1 MSPYQQQVIDATMSQ
16 LDRDLQQQ
24 QAQLGASA
32 GSAFGG
38 GRFGVAQGE
47 LAAQGALNK
56 ALTTAQLQQQ
66 GFGLANQLAAQA
78 AQQQLLQVVSLH
90 NNKQDKMSACYNQ
103 VCKLSCKQRELQ
115 VAKLHRML
123 HLLVKQVASNKT

>member
-56 ALTTAQLQQQ
+56 ALT
-66 GFGLANQLAAQA
+66 
-78 AQQQLLQVVSLH
+78 VH
-90 NNKQDKMSACYNQ
+90 N
-103 VCKLSCKQRELQ
+103 
-115 VAKLHRML
+115 
-123 HLLVKQVASNKT
+123 